1 VGNTREIAAVT
12 LMQALTPEKGAGDRQ
27 TPRRAIRNQLFKY
40 GMVWVLVLLAI
51 VAGMLYQGFWDTSNL
66 NNLVYQ
72 VAPVG
77 IVAIGMTFV
86 IVGGGFDLSVGAVY
100 AGGAVL
106 YARLFDSMPQWLAL
120 AVTLIVAA
128 AAGVINGLI
137 ITKVRV
143 NPFIATLATASLF
156 TGIVYLYS
164 GTAPIVPVKGGFPT
178 LGQGKWLGIWIP
190 TIILLGFVVV
200 GSVVFSRSV
209 YGRTVQAVGGNSEAA
224 RLAGIRVHRVLIS
237 NYVIT
242 ALCAGLAGAIS
253 SSETGVGQANVGGNV
268 PLEAIAIVIV
278 GGTALLGGEGAIWR
292 TVVGILI
299 WGIIESLFGALA
311 LDASAQLLLTGAIVL
326 VAVALDSTARRTLAR
341 R

>member
-1 VGNTREIAAVT
+1 MPAMTSIEAP
-12 LMQALTPEKGAGDRQ
+12 TPEKVAGDRQ
-27 TPRRAIRNQLFKY
+27 TAYRFIRNQLFKY
-40 GMVWVLVLLAI
+40 GMVWVLGLLAI
-51 VAGMLYQGFWDTSNL
+51 VAGFLYSGFWDTSNL

-86 IVGGGFDLSVGAVY
+86 IVGGGFDLSVGAIY
-100 AGGAVL
+100 AGGAVF
-106 YARLFDSMPQWLAL
+106 YAQAFDSLPHWLAL

-128 AAGVINGLI
+128 TAGVINGLI
-137 ITKVRV
+137 ITKIRV

-164 GTAPIVPVKGGFPT
+164 GIAPIVPVEAGFLT

-190 TIILLGFVVV
+190 TFVLLGFVLVA
-200 GSVVFSRSV
+200 SVVFSRSV
-209 YGRTVQAVGGNSEAA
+209 YGRTVQAIGGNSEAA
-224 RLAGIRVHRVLIS
+224 RLAGIRVHRVLVS

-242 ALCAGLAGAIS
+242 ALCAGVAGAIS
-253 SSETGVGQANVGGNV
+253 ASQTGVGQANVGGNV
-268 PLEAIAIVIV
+268 PLEAIAIVII

-311 LDASAQLLLTGAIVL
+311 LDASAQLLLTGAIVV
-326 VAVALDSTARRTLAR
+326 VAVALDSTARRTLVR
-341 R
+341 